1 MLRPLFSIFGPA
13 MMENKKLNAMGSAGI
28 PRIILQ
34 FSVPAIISML
44 VEALYNIVDRYF
56 VGQGVGSIGIGGITI
71 CFPIAL
77 FIMAMSMVVGVGGN
91 TLFAI
96 RLGEKKYEQA
106 AIILNNSFVLLI
118 IMAVCSFTLGQ
129 IFMAP
134 LLRLFGASDQLLPVA
149 SSYMRIILLGA
160 VFQTIVPGMN
170 HFIRSMGHPKT
181 AMTRVMI
188 GAGSNVILDW
198 LFIMKLGWGI
208 EGAAWATV
216 SSQLIGGLA
225 VMQFFLKK
233 STPVK
238 INRRYMELRAPYVRK
253 IFVLG
258 LPPSVMQISNSLLNA
273 ILAWSLTTYGGRSLP
288 VVNGMQ
294 GGDQAISAFGIIN
307 SVVSI
312 IILPLMGFVNGSQ
325 PIIGYNYG
333 AKKYD
338 RVRSAYKFTMI
349 YATCFIVVSWA
360 LLMTFTQTFVAPFAP
375 NDENMQKLASW
386 GMRIFLCMLP
396 FVPVG
401 MVSGNFFQGI
411 GKPWQ
416 SMFFNAC
423 RQIIL
428 LIPFLLIMPRFF
440 ELQGVFMAQPIA
452 DCGAAVIA
460 TIMARRE
467 MKRMP

>member
-1 MLRPLFSIFGPA
+1 MENL
-13 MMENKKLNAMGSAGI
+13 ENKKLRAMGTASI
-28 PRIILQ
+28 PKIILQ

-44 VEALYNIVDRYF
+44 IEALYNIVDRYF

-77 FIMAMSMVVGVGGN
+77 FIMAMSMIVGVGGN

-96 RLGEKKYEQA
+96 RLGEKKYQQA

-118 IMAVCSFTLGQ
+118 IMAIGAFTLGQ
-129 IFMAP
+129 TFMTP
-134 LLRLFGASDQLLPVA
+134 LLKLFGASDQLLPVA
-149 SSYMRIILLGA
+149 SSYMRIILMGSI
-160 VFQTIVPGMN
+160 FQTIVPGMN

-198 LFIMKLGWGI
+198 LFIMKFGWGI

-216 SSQLIGGLA
+216 LSQCIGGLA
-225 VMQFFLKK
+225 VMQFFIKK
-233 STPVK
+233 STPIK
-238 INRRYMELRAPYVRK
+238 INRRYMKLHKAYVRK
-253 IFVLG
+253 IFILG
-258 LPPSVMQISNSLLNA
+258 LPPSVMQITNSLLNA
-273 ILAWSLTTYGGRSLP
+273 ILAWSLTSYGNKSLETI
-288 VVNGMQ
+288 NGMT

-307 SVVSI
+307 SVVTI

-333 AKKYD
+333 AKKFA
-338 RVRSAYKFTMI
+338 RVRGALKFTMI
-349 YATCFIVVSWA
+349 YATLFILVAWGIVMS
-360 LLMTFTQTFVAPFAP
+360 FTQTFVAPFAP
-375 NDENMQKLASW
+375 NDLNMQKLACW
-386 GMRIFLCMLP
+386 GMHTFLIMLP

-423 RQIIL
+423 RQLIL
-428 LIPFLLIMPRFF
+428 LVPFLLIMPRFF
-440 ELQGVFMAQPIA
+440 MLQGVFMAQPIA
-452 DCGAAVIA
+452 DVGACLIAVI
-460 TIMARRE
+460 MLRSQL
-467 MKRMP
+467 KKMPHTDIEE